1 MSSSSLVKKKLDLK
15 DHLDEAMHMTEKQR
29 RLSDELDAESEMK
42 ISASHDVIASTSNF
56 KFESSKHMKSGKS
69 SSAGPDSAAAISNR
83 NSDLVSS
90 SMMILDDEKDN
101 EEIDLSEEIDDEK
114 SFSAMPDFGN
124 DSIKITGFNRHNL
137 INRFSLSSSS
147 STTSNMFMSK
157 PVNLVNE
164 LDDEDNKNES
174 LDKKNDSADLD
185 DYAVKSFISL
195 SSAIDTTKNNETIS
209 FLSQSQMS
217 ILNQNSVKA
226 QKSFLQRNL
235 HLNQTASSIQDQ
247 LMDSIEED
255 L

>member
-1 MSSSSLVKKKLDLK
+1 MN
-15 DHLDEAMHMTEKQR
+15 EKQR
-29 RLSDELDAESEMK
+29 RLSDELNAESQMK
-42 ISASHDVIASTSNF
+42 ISHSHDAIASTSNF
-56 KFESSKHMKSGKS
+56 KFKSSKHLKSDKFS
-69 SSAGPDSAAAISNR
+69 SSGVDSATSLSNV

-90 SMMILDDEKDN
+90 SSMMVLDDEKDN

-114 SFSAMPDFGN
+114 SYSAMPDFGN
-124 DSIKITGFNRHNL
+124 DSIKITGFNRQNL

-147 STTSNMFMSK
+147 STASNMFMSK

-174 LDKKNDSADLD
+174 LEKKNDSADLD

-217 ILNQNSVKA
+217 IMNQNSVKA
-226 QKSFLQRNL
+226 QKSLLQRNL
-235 HLNQTASSIQDQ
+235 HLNQTSSSIQDQ